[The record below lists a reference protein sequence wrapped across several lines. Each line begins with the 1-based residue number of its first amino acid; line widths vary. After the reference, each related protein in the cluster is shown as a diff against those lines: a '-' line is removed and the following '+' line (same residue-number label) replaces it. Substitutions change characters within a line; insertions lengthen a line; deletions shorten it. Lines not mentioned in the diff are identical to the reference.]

1 MTRTAPWLIGLG
13 LFGYPI
19 WAGTA
24 AIVAPSAGSLGGIAH
39 RGVVAVLALTVIVS
53 ALRGRMPFART
64 DFWWLLALLLGAMS
78 VRMVREFAVGSVF
91 PLQADPIRVVVLFFG
106 SVVLPVWAFAAIPT
120 ADPEAH
126 ESRQKALW
134 VVCAA
139 TVVAAMAGLVLARG
153 YSAMVQGRASTE
165 NINPILLGH
174 LGVSCMVLCLFTPI
188 KHPLGWVFRMG
199 MSGLSVAMIALSG
212 SRGPFLALGILAVLY
227 AIRFLVLR
235 KQLWAPL
242 WPALLVGLVSI
253 PVILETPLLANTPL
267 AKRIALSSVINA
279 RQVGRGNLI
288 PASIEEFWRNP
299 LLGSGLSEQITY
311 QYPHNSVL
319 EAFMSLGV
327 LGGVLFVFVL
337 GYGMFKALKL
347 VFSRDPWCWVG
358 FIFVQYA
365 VYGLLSS
372 SIYLLEVFWFVL
384 ALTVAA
390 STIQRQQPEQA

>member
-39 RGVVAVLALTVIVS
+39 RGVVALLALTVVAS
-53 ALRGRMPFART
+53 VWRGRMRLART
-64 DFWWLLALLLGAMS
+64 DFWWVLGLFMAAMS
-78 VRMVREFAVGSVF
+78 VRMVREFAVGSIF
-91 PLQADPIRVVVLFFG
+91 PLQADPVRVVLLFFG
-106 SVVLPVWAFAAIPT
+106 AVVFPVWAFASIPT
-120 ADPEAH
+120 SDPEAQ

-139 TVVAAMAGLVLARG
+139 TIVAAMAGLVLARG

-165 NINPILLGH
+165 NINPILIGH
-174 LGVSCMVLCLFTPI
+174 LGVSCIVLCLFTPI
-188 KHPLGWVFRMG
+188 KHPLGWVFRLG

-212 SRGPFLALGILAVLY
+212 SRGPFLALSILAAVY
-227 AIRFLVLR
+227 GVRFLILR
-235 KQLWAPL
+235 GRLWAPI
-242 WPALLVGLVSI
+242 WPALLVGLASI
-253 PVILETPLLANTPL
+253 PLILETPLLANTPL

-279 RQVGRGNLI
+279 RQVGRSNLI
-288 PASIEEFWRNP
+288 PASIEEFWKDP
-299 LLGSGLSEQITY
+299 LLGSGLSEKVTY
-311 QYPHNSVL
+311 QYPHNSIL

-327 LGGVLFVFVL
+327 LGGALFVFIL
-337 GYGMFKALKL
+337 GYGLFKALKL
-347 VFSRDPWCWVG
+347 IFSHDPWCWVG

-365 VYGLLSS
+365 IYGLLSS
-372 SIYLLEVFWFVL
+372 SIYLLDVFWFVL

-390 STIQRQQPEQA
+390 TTIQRQQPEPE

>member
-39 RGVVAVLALTVIVS
+39 RGVVALLALTVIASVWS
-53 ALRGRMPFART
+53 GRMRLART
-64 DFWWLLALLLGAMS
+64 DFWWLLALFMAAMS
-78 VRMVREFAVGSVF
+78 VRMVREYAVGSIF
-91 PLQADPIRVVVLFFG
+91 PLQADPVRVVLVFFG
-106 SVVLPVWAFAAIPT
+106 SVVFPVWAFAAIPT
-120 ADPEAH
+120 SDPEAQ

-174 LGVSCMVLCLFTPI
+174 LGVSCIVLCLFTPI
-188 KHPLGWVFRMG
+188 KHPLGWVFRAG

-212 SRGPFLALGILAVLY
+212 SRGPFLALGILAAVY
-227 AIRFLVLR
+227 GIRFLVLR
-235 KQLWAPL
+235 GRLWAPI
-242 WPALLVGLVSI
+242 WPALLVGLASI
-253 PVILETPLLANTPL
+253 PLILETPLLANTPL

-288 PASIEEFWRNP
+288 PASIEEFWKNP
-299 LLGSGLSEQITY
+299 LLGSGLSEQVTY
-311 QYPHNSVL
+311 QYPHNSIL

-327 LGGVLFVFVL
+327 LGGVLFVFLL
-337 GYGMFKALKL
+337 GYGLFKALKL
-347 VFSRDPWCWVG
+347 VFSHDPWCWIG
-358 FIFVQYA
+358 FIFLQYTI
-365 VYGLLSS
+365 YGLLSS
-372 SIYLLEVFWFVL
+372 SIYLLDVFWFVL

-390 STIQRQQPEQA
+390 TTIQRQQQETD